1 MREDIDRAARVEPP
15 LHPDA
20 WSGAAPR
27 FRVAF
32 LRHVEAERGCGALTR
47 NARLAA
53 VKSFFGFVA
62 VHEPAA
68 LPIARTRPDATKR
81 RASTWLARGLQPP
94 PWRALRDFTQ

>member
-1 MREDIDRAARVEPP
+1 V
-15 LHPDA
+15 L
-20 WSGAAPR
+20 
-27 FRVAF
+27 AF
-32 LRHVEAERGCGALTR
+32 LRHVEAERGCSALTR

-68 LPIARTRPDATKR
+68 LPIAGTRPDATKR

-94 PWRALRDFTQ
+94 AWRASRDFTQ